1 MQCGIPNI
9 CLLVIGAGSSVG
21 SAQFLWENVF
31 TLGEQQYF
39 VWDNAF
45 QTKKH
50 MLKISVGCPFVIFC
64 YACGHRIKFNH

>member
-21 SAQFLWENVF
+21 SAQFLRENVF

-45 QTKKH
+45 QTKKTYVKNIGR
-50 MLKISVGCPFVIFC
+50 LSLC
-64 YACGHRIKFNH
+64 YLLLRLWAQD